1 MTIPQIIRI
10 AKISQYLCVA
20 DIEKS
25 YQYGGVDL
33 KLPNLLYNIRK
44 SIEYWYD
51 LDSTDDTLVAT
62 GNYLLALCAP
72 YSLTAENITG
82 TGGSVSPILPATG
95 YEYYEITDTISADS
109 TTYTNQLLIGG
120 LSLSFIIL
128 NNQIL
133 SYGNGDFTFNNV
145 TGVIT
150 GISTTFIAGDKI
162 TIPFNRK
169 L

>member
-1 MTIPQIIRI
+1 MTIPQIINI
-10 AKISQYLCVA
+10 AKISQYLCIA

-33 KLPNLLYNIRK
+33 KLPNLLYNVRK

-72 YSLTAENITG
+72 YSLEAQNITSS
-82 TGGSVSPILPATG
+82 GGSVSPILPATG
-95 YEYYEITDTISADS
+95 YEYYEITDTIIADS

-120 LSLSFIIL
+120 LSLSFVIL
-128 NNQIL
+128 NNQL
-133 SYGNGDFTFNNV
+133 LTAGNGDFSFNNV

-150 GISTTFIAGDKI
+150 FLTVQLFIGDKI